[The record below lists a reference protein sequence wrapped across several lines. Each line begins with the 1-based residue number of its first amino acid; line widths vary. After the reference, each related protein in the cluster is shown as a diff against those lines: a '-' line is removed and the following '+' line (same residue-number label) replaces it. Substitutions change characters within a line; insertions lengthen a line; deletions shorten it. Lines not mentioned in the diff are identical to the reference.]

1 MSVVLV
7 EAKKEYTEQI
17 VGFLRPAI
25 FDDFF
30 VMWRTAVEKN
40 TKEPMVGFQELLET
54 IVDWDEKTILRKTD
68 AIVKKSGCSFLDDL
82 ITAVFVAHMK
92 VMLTVKNQNQKD
104 KYRLQ
109 VPTANRFIHQTMIQ
123 CAREFWKAPYL
134 FYQNETENKIK
145 KTQIQM
151 NLRTAEE
158 IISDAIRTTIR
169 KMLPVKEIVG
179 DVLEYDENGGLI
191 VDIEKR
197 VEIPDASKEDDI
209 DDAIGASKVDS
220 PTSQPLSGKSSLSS
234 VSSQPPLAQQLT
246 APATPVMSGETTD
259 NDVDKELHQNIVQQL
274 RRFEAPVIVSM
285 TDTTNQ
291 TGGVIEGTGAGADVN
306 GEDDDSEY
314 EGDGFIMGPIDD
326 EIEIVSDDT
335 KTTPDKD
342 EILGGIVEEL

>member
-30 VMWRTAVEKN
+30 VMWRSAVEKN
-40 TKEPMVGFQELLET
+40 PKEPMVGFQELLEM

-68 AIVKKSGCSFLDDL
+68 AIVKKSGCNFLDDL

-145 KTQIQM
+145 KTQLQM

-158 IISDAIRTTIR
+158 MISDSIRTTIR

-179 DVLEYDENGGLI
+179 DVLEYDENGELI
-191 VDIEKR
+191 VDVEKR
-197 VEIPDASKEDDI
+197 VEPPTTESEEDD
-209 DDAIGASKVDS
+209 DENVKNGDLDYEIGATKVQS
-220 PTSQPLSGKSSLSS
+220 PTPLGTSSKPVVAQQPTAPPTPVVSGVVKEGQSAVKSS
-234 VSSQPPLAQQLT
+234 
-246 APATPVMSGETTD
+246 D
-259 NDVDKELHQNIVQQL
+259 DNIVQQL
-274 RRFEAPVIVSM
+274 QRFEKPVVVDMSNE
-285 TDTTNQ
+285 TLENNKED
-291 TGGVIEGTGAGADVN
+291 
-306 GEDDDSEY
+306 DDDSEY
-314 EGDGFIMGPIDD
+314 DGDGFIMGPIDD
-326 EIEIVSDDT
+326 EITIVSDEKDE
-335 KTTPDKD
+335 KSSLDKD
-342 EILGGIVEEL
+342 EILGGVVEEL

>member
-30 VMWRTAVEKN
+30 VMWRAAVDKN
-40 TKEPMVGFQELLET
+40 IKEPMVGFQELLET
-54 IVDWDEKTILRKTD
+54 IVDWDEKMILRKTD
-68 AIVKKSGCSFLDDL
+68 AVVKKSGCSFLDDL

-92 VMLTVKNQNQKD
+92 VMLSVKNRNQKD

-109 VPTANRFIHQTMIQ
+109 VPTANRFIHQTMVQ

-145 KTQIQM
+145 KTQVQM

-158 IISDAIRTTIR
+158 IISDSIRTTIR

-179 DVLEYDENGGLI
+179 DVLEYDENGELI

-197 VEIPDASKEDDI
+197 VNIPESDNDEEETLRA
-209 DDAIGASKVDS
+209 
-220 PTSQPLSGKSSLSS
+220 PM
-234 VSSQPPLAQQLT
+234 AQQST
-246 APATPVMSGETTD
+246 APATPVSGPVPGPVPGSD
-259 NDVDKELHQNIVQQL
+259 IDKQNIVQQL
-274 RRFEAPVIVSM
+274 QRFETPVVISMEESNEPETTDM
-285 TDTTNQ
+285 TDQGQVQ
-291 TGGVIEGTGAGADVN
+291 TDD
-306 GEDDDSEY
+306 DDDSEY
-314 EGDGFIMGPIDD
+314 EGEGFIMGPIDD
-326 EIEIVSDDT
+326 EIQIISDDT
-335 KTTPDKD
+335 KTTQDKD
-342 EILGGIVEEL
+342 DILGGMVESL

>member
-30 VMWRTAVEKN
+30 VMWRSAVEKN
-40 TKEPMVGFQELLET
+40 VKEPMVGFQELLEM

-68 AIVKKSGCSFLDDL
+68 AVVKKSGCSFLDDL

-145 KTQIQM
+145 KTQVQM

-158 IISDAIRTTIR
+158 IISDSIRTTIR

-179 DVLEYDENGGLI
+179 DVLEYDENGELI

-197 VEIPDASKEDDI
+197 VEPPISETEAGADTEVEEEDLDKEIGATKVQSPTPLVTSSKPVIAQQPTAPPTPVVSATGQSIDQSKE
-209 DDAIGASKVDS
+209 
-220 PTSQPLSGKSSLSS
+220 
-234 VSSQPPLAQQLT
+234 
-246 APATPVMSGETTD
+246 E
-259 NDVDKELHQNIVQQL
+259 NNIVQQL
-274 RRFEAPVIVSM
+274 QRFEKPVVVEMSSE
-285 TDTTNQ
+285 TRD
-291 TGGVIEGTGAGADVN
+291 D
-306 GEDDDSEY
+306 EDDLDY

-326 EIEIVSDDT
+326 EITIVSDE
-335 KTTPDKD
+335 KEEKITPDKD

>member
-1 MSVVLV
+1 MKQMSVVLV

-30 VMWRTAVEKN
+30 VMWRSAVEKN
-40 TKEPMVGFQELLET
+40 TKEPMVGFQEVMET
-54 IVDWDEKTILRKTD
+54 IVDWDEKTIIRRTD
-68 AIVKKSGCSFLDDL
+68 AVIKKSGCSFLDDL

-179 DVLEYDENGGLI
+179 DVLEYDEDGELI
-191 VDIEKR
+191 VDIEKK
-197 VEIPDASKEDDI
+197 VEISDEEDI
-209 DDAIGASKVDS
+209 DKSIGAVKVES
-220 PTSQPLSGKSSLSS
+220 PVSSLPNNLSTISS
-234 VSSQPPLAQQLT
+234 TSSTSSNPPLLQQQLT
-246 APATPVMSGETTD
+246 APATPFMSGTNQPEPTENKDTA
-259 NDVDKELHQNIVQQL
+259 LHQNIVQQL
-274 RRFEAPVIVSM
+274 QRFQTPTVINV
-285 TDTTNQ
+285 DQ
-291 TGGVIEGTGAGADVN
+291 ADSKDSVAEN
-306 GEDDDSEY
+306 DNDDDSEY
-314 EGDGFIMGPIDD
+314 DGDGFVMGPIDND
-326 EIEIVSDDT
+326 IEIVADDEA
-335 KTTPDKD
+335 KTNPDKD